1 MGAKL
6 FGTDGVRGVAN
17 REPMTPQTV
26 LRLGFAGGAFLRSK
40 SAPGQRVTCVIGR
53 DTRQSG
59 EMIEGALAAGLA
71 SAGIDVLRAGV
82 VPTPA
87 VAFLTRHL
95 KAGGGAVVSA
105 SHNPYED
112 NGIKFFGP
120 DAGKLPDGDEAQ
132 IEARMDALAN
142 GEMAR
147 SQSGMT
153 GPAVGTAH
161 RLPEAVDLYCAQVK
175 RVAFG
180 DATAP
185 LKGLKIVVDCANGA
199 SVTTSPRVLAELGAE
214 VIAIHDQPDGKN
226 INAGCGSLHITE
238 VQRAVLAHRAQV
250 GISHDG
256 DADRVLM
263 CDERGQLV
271 DGDFILGITGRFLK
285 ARGELPGDALV
296 TTVMANLGLELALK
310 KLGIRVLKTKV
321 GDRYVKEMMDAEGIV
336 LGGEQSGHVIFSR
349 LAPTGDGLLTA
360 LEVLKVIVAEGK
372 PFSELHSFLSTFPQ
386 VLLNV
391 RVREKVDLATIPGLS
406 DVVRQV
412 EAALGEEGRV
422 VLRYSGTEP
431 LARVMVEGPTEAVV
445 RAHAELVARTIR
457 ERIGAEE

>member
-1 MGAKL
+1 MGKL

-26 LRLGFAGGAFLRSK
+26 LRLGFAGGTFLRGK
-40 SAPGQRVTCVIGR
+40 RAPGQRVTCVVGR
-53 DTRQSG
+53 DTRLSG
-59 EMIEGALAAGLA
+59 EMLEGALAAGMA
-71 SAGIDVLRAGV
+71 SAGVDVLRAGV

-87 VAFLTRHL
+87 VAFLTQHL
-95 KAGGGAVVSA
+95 KAAGGAVVSA

-120 DAGKLPDGDEAQ
+120 DAGKLPDADEAA
-132 IEARMDALAN
+132 IELHMDTLVN
-142 GEMAR
+142 GEMQR
-147 SQSGMT
+147 SQSGLT
-153 GPAVGTAH
+153 GGSVGTVRH
-161 RLPEAVDLYCAQVK
+161 LTEAADFYCAHV
-175 RVAFG
+175 RRLAFG
-180 DATAP
+180 DAKLP
-185 LKGLKIVVDCANGA
+185 LQGMRIVVDCANGA
-199 SVTTSPRVLAELGAE
+199 SVATTPRVLRELGAD
-214 VIAIHDQPDGKN
+214 VVAIHERPDGRN
-226 INAGCGSLHITE
+226 INAGCGSLHVNE
-238 VQRAVLAHRAQV
+238 VQRAVLAHGAQV

-271 DGDFILGITGRFLK
+271 DGDFILGIVARHLK

-321 GDRYVKEMMDAEGIV
+321 GDRYVKELMDQEGVV

-360 LEVLKVIVAEGK
+360 LEVLEVIVAEGR
-372 PFSELHSFLSTFPQ
+372 PLSELHSFLSTFPQ

-406 DVVRQV
+406 DVVRRV
-412 EAALGEEGRV
+412 EEALGEEGRV

-431 LARVMVEGPTEAVV
+431 LARVMVEGPTESVV